1 MALTVCAVPNT
12 YSSGDIVLFPVV
24 TTVYDVSK
32 LALSALGTSGKFK
45 CEKAGLYLISAF
57 LMTNTKG
64 HVEFHLLKNSNII
77 ASFFYVCECLS
88 NKYHFDSAT
97 FRNQRYHI
105 YTSSYKCIC
114 FWWNFFMFVV
124 STAYNLKTNTDSA
137 DIYDNATN
145 NRYKFNTF
153 AAKAFYHTSAFHT
166 TFVIH

>member
-1 MALTVCAVPNT
+1 MNTRIYLFNIIILFLVALTVCAVPNT

-77 ASFFYVCECLS
+77 ASFFMSVNVYQTSTISILQHLEINDIIYIRPLTNAFVFGGTLSCLS
-88 NKYHFDSAT
+88 FL
-97 FRNQRYHI
+97 Q
-105 YTSSYKCIC
+105 
-114 FWWNFFMFVV
+114 
-124 STAYNLKTNTDSA
+124 L
-137 DIYDNATN
+137 
-145 NRYKFNTF
+145 
-153 AAKAFYHTSAFHT
+153 T
-166 TFVIH
+166 T